1 MILFLDSS
9 ALAKR
14 YVAERG
20 SELVAKRCADAHI
33 ITLSTLAPIEVLS
46 GLGRLR
52 REGSLA
58 TSRYRYLKKEL
69 SADIAQARIVTL
81 EAAVVKKAIHALE
94 VAPLRTLDA
103 IQIASAMLAECDL
116 FLTADTQQARGAQVL
131 KLHTELV

>member
-94 VAPLRTLDA
+94 VAPLRT
-103 IQIASAMLAECDL
+103 ECDL